1 MGFVVISGVLWFL
14 PVAIAIFAIEYSLIV
29 AYEEGVLESIF
40 GREYLDYKPT
50 TPRWVPRPPK
60 IPEAGPHDW
69 GEAWRS
75 EISTF
80 WQYAAL
86 VAAFAIKQWRWPG

>member
-1 MGFVVISGVLWFL
+1 
-14 PVAIAIFAIEYSLIV
+14 VAIVLFAVEYTLIV

-40 GREYLDYKPT
+40 GREYLDYKRIA
-50 TPRWVPRPPK
+50 PRWIPRPPAK
-60 IPEAGPHDW
+60 RESGPHDW

-80 WQYAAL
+80 MQYAAL
-86 VAAFAIKQWRWPG
+86 ACVFALKEWLGRL